1 MQKLHELRLFR
12 ITQYTKKEVTFC
24 QLSKIK
30 FFHKMMEP
38 LKQYFG
44 VFLLADD
51 RAGFKCF
58 FLQKV
63 RHGFAN
69 TEFSRNGVYTVQLS

>member
-1 MQKLHELRLFR
+1 MESMRFFPPAFSFCQNCMNRDLSEC
-12 ITQYTKKEVTFC
+12 TQYTRKEVTFC

-38 LKQYFG
+38 LKQFFG

-51 RAGFKCF
+51 RAGFREMGC
-58 FLQKV
+58 
-63 RHGFAN
+63 
-69 TEFSRNGVYTVQLS
+69 TTVHCTAE